1 MATGFPHTPGMTQ
14 LIMKIILS
22 GGGTLGPVVP
32 LLVIAEMYRKYNP
45 AVQFIWVGTKNGPEK
60 EMVAKHGIL
69 FYSLTAG
76 KWRRYFSFWNFIDIF
91 KIFVSFFS
99 SLILLR
105 QEKPDLLISGGGFV
119 SVPLHWVGWL
129 LGIPCWIHQQ
139 DVLPGLAN
147 QLMSRT
153 ATKITTALKES
164 ATAFSRK
171 SEWIG
176 NPVRD
181 LTVNDL
187 SAARARFDIPAGVP
201 VIFAMGGGT
210 GSMTINKLIIEA
222 MQSWPKEWHVI
233 HLTGKERPA
242 ELNERATGVFPNYRV
257 YKFFV
262 DEMKDAYALADV
274 AVGRAGFATITELAS
289 LSKAA
294 ILIPM
299 RGTHQEANVKK
310 LVDEEAVL
318 VLNEDHESGLKLAQM
333 VRELVEDD
341 EERARLGKK
350 LNDILP
356 RANARRIVAIIN
368 ELLI

>member
-1 MATGFPHTPGMTQ
+1 
-14 LIMKIILS
+14 
-22 GGGTLGPVVP
+22 
-32 LLVIAEMYRKYNP
+32 
-45 AVQFIWVGTKNGPEK
+45 
-60 EMVAKHGIL
+60 
-69 FYSLTAG
+69 
-76 KWRRYFSFWNFIDIF
+76 
-91 KIFVSFFS
+91 
-99 SLILLR
+99 
-105 QEKPDLLISGGGFV
+105 
-119 SVPLHWVGWL
+119 
-129 LGIPCWIHQQ
+129 
-139 DVLPGLAN
+139 
-147 QLMSRT
+147 
-153 ATKITTALKES
+153 
-164 ATAFSRK
+164 
-171 SEWIG
+171 
-176 NPVRD
+176 

>member
-105 QEKPDLLISGGGFV
+105 QEKPDLLISGGGFE

-171 SEWIG
+171 SEWIE
-176 NPVRD
+176 
-181 LTVNDL
+181 
-187 SAARARFDIPAGVP
+187 I
-201 VIFAMGGGT
+201 
-210 GSMTINKLIIEA
+210 
-222 MQSWPKEWHVI
+222 
-233 HLTGKERPA
+233 
-242 ELNERATGVFPNYRV
+242 
-257 YKFFV
+257 
-262 DEMKDAYALADV
+262 
-274 AVGRAGFATITELAS
+274 GR
-289 LSKAA
+289 
-294 ILIPM
+294 
-299 RGTHQEANVKK
+299 
-310 LVDEEAVL
+310 
-318 VLNEDHESGLKLAQM
+318 
-333 VRELVEDD
+333 
-341 EERARLGKK
+341 
-350 LNDILP
+350 
-356 RANARRIVAIIN
+356 
-368 ELLI
+368 